1 MPCLAGSGG
10 WQHRMSRFTQFYTS
24 QKDRLFGYILRRT
37 GNPSLSADMMQ
48 ESFARYL
55 GTYGRSRPVPSLLY
69 TICRNLIVDHYRKQR
84 PEESLADHHGPSGMD
99 QEEMVILRQQARRVL
114 AAMDQLDPVDR
125 RLLHLATGSN
135 VSYREIS
142 KRTNLSEAN
151 VKVRIHR
158 ARMQL
163 RNILG

>member
-1 MPCLAGSGG
+1 
-10 WQHRMSRFTQFYTS
+10 MSRFTQFYTS

-55 GTYGRSRPVPSLLY
+55 GTYDRSKPVPSLLY

-84 PEESLADHHGPSGMD
+84 PEESLADHHGQSGTD
-99 QEEMVILRQQARRVL
+99 QEEKVILREQARRVL
-114 AAMDQLDPVDR
+114 EAMEQLDPVDR
-125 RLLHLATGSN
+125 RLLRLATGSN
-135 VSYREIS
+135 LSYREIS
-142 KRTNLSEAN
+142 RITKLSEAN

-158 ARMQL
+158 ARLQL
-163 RNILG
+163 RNILR